1 MIIYQVSVIQKLER
15 GRKSISICVA
25 VGNHN
30 VVHLSNADFVV
41 VSLRKNL
48 RLHSLS
54 MFIVSRKG
62 LFPLIKSFISS
73 ILMAFIC
80 LDKCTFTSYIRITVR
95 KKSRCVQFRYIQN
108 DILYTV
114 CLLRREMKWLYE
126 ILYRAC

>member
-1 MIIYQVSVIQKLER
+1 MFIGTDWLLLKVGIIFADTNIEQCKWTQKSKLTGDFLFFWFLLIIYQVSVIQKLER

-62 LFPLIKSFISS
+62 LFCPYKELYFFNINVFY
-73 ILMAFIC
+73 M
-80 LDKCTFTSYIRITVR
+80 
-95 KKSRCVQFRYIQN
+95 FR
-108 DILYTV
+108 
-114 CLLRREMKWLYE
+114 
-126 ILYRAC
+126 